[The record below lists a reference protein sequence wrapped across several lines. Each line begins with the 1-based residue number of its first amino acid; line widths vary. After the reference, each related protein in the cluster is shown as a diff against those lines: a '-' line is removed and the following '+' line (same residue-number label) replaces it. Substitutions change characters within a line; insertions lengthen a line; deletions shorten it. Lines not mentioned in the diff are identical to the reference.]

1 MKPKIG
7 LPHGTL
13 TVKSESFPRVDVH
26 RWSWLSERQVL
37 LCFGIPLICIIQ
49 RAFGGQ
55 PNTLNKAA
63 KIKELQVC
71 FFFHRTR
78 NLMVFGSLEWAC
90 KFQSAQ
96 RSSRIQLAYPTCTA
110 KLSRPARHP
119 PKNPRPKLTRS
130 VLGAKLTK
138 LPYDP

>member
-13 TVKSESFPRVDVH
+13 TVKSESFPRVDAH

-37 LCFGIPLICIIQ
+37 LCFGIPRICIIQ

-71 FFFHRTR
+71 FFFHITR
-78 NLMVFGSLEWAC
+78 NQMVFGCLEWAC
-90 KFQSAQ
+90 KLQTTENQDRKST
-96 RSSRIQLAYPTCTA
+96 RLNSSHGSISYAVFCL
-110 KLSRPARHP
+110 K
-119 PKNPRPKLTRS
+119 K
-130 VLGAKLTK
+130 
-138 LPYDP
+138 